1 MCELGELRG
10 LAKKLKDERDTS
22 AEAKADHLLHK
33 KQSIQAA
40 RERKERVESQLG
52 FRSAGKGITLS
63 SEMAGESPENLDG
76 LAALGKPT
84 GSKTYASGHSRSLL
98 GEVEPSDDDEN
109 TPPSMN
115 QTTHSTSVPSMTA
128 HQKRSRANQEAL
140 DVNLAN
146 DAANGKK
153 RRMVTVGKPVP
164 RSIDSAAHMDEMA
177 AYSRGMLQTV
187 TKSISSLADSLSKT
201 NPTATDTASPFSK
214 NAKKRQSLYKM
225 LSEEMNIKKM
235 LVDGGD
241 TNLSLFHDC
250 VKRIKKINDE
260 INTVANCLDDDFN
273 RE

>member
-1 MCELGELRG
+1 LI
-10 LAKKLKDERDTS
+10 LA
-22 AEAKADHLLHK
+22 
-33 KQSIQAA
+33 
-40 RERKERVESQLG
+40 
-52 FRSAGKGITLS
+52 
-63 SEMAGESPENLDG
+63 
-76 LAALGKPT
+76 
-84 GSKTYASGHSRSLL
+84 YASGHSRSLL

-128 HQKRSRANQEAL
+128 HQKRSHANQEAL

-241 TNLSLFHDC
+241 NYSSLFHDC
-250 VKRIKKINDE
+250 VKGIKKINDE
-260 INTVANCLDDDFN
+260 INTVANCLDDDLTGN
-273 RE
+273 SKWDYICSRNSR